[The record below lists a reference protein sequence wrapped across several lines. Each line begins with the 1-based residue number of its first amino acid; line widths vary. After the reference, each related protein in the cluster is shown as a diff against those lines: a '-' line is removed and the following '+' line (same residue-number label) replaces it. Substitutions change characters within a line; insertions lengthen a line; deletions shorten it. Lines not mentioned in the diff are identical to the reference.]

1 MQDYI
6 NLAENRMLNMM
17 SSMKI
22 FYEEDAVQNA
32 DEFVSDAS
40 LDNAVVKVNSGALSQ
55 KKIEFV
61 QNQAQISALSGKVQS
76 LKI

>member
-1 MQDYI
+1 
-6 NLAENRMLNMM
+6 
-17 SSMKI
+17 MKI